1 MTKNGEA
8 QKDGGSVII
17 MNVQILLGFAITK
30 LIALM
35 GVTRKTAVS
44 RTD

>member
-17 MNVQILLGFAITK
+17 KNVQMLLGFAITK
-30 LIALM
+30 LIVPM
-35 GVTRKTAVS
+35 GVTRKIAVS
-44 RTD
+44 RTN

>member
-30 LIALM
+30 LIVLM
-35 GVTRKTAVS
+35 GVTKKIAVS
-44 RTD
+44 RTY